1 MNFQPLLSVADF
13 VTILTLILE
22 SGWEVFRLDMVPDLM
37 PPNMTELST
46 DVTAPLVAS
55 WGLGTETKQV
65 RGGLGGEIVTTLG

>member
-1 MNFQPLLSVADF
+1 MYFQPLLSVTDF

-22 SGWEVFRLDMVPDLM
+22 SGWEVFRLYMVPDLM

-46 DVTAPLVAS
+46 DATAPLVAS

-65 RGGLGGEIVTTLG
+65 